1 MEVVMLFLLITSEFL
16 QGHSV
21 LEQELWEEWS
31 LNSDF

>member
-16 QGHSV
+16 RGHSV
-21 LEQELWEEWS
+21 PEQELWEEGS